1 MAIEQSAA
9 GQSPGPVSPWNRIDG
24 IDALRG
30 VALLGVLAINLVIE
44 FRVSI
49 FQQFLSVGHP
59 ASSLDRAVEAF
70 LMLAVDMKAFALF
83 SLLFG
88 VGLAIQ
94 FERLAANARRAN
106 LLLRR
111 LIVLLVVGLVH
122 LFLIWNGDILVEYAV
137 AGFVVLPL
145 LFGPRWLLATGSLF
159 FLVLYLAMPLLLP
172 DWVFPDMISMRQDV
186 AEANHIYASGGF
198 FQVLAFR
205 IRELPLILPL
215 HIYVFPRTLGLFLL
229 GALA

>member
-1 MAIEQSAA
+1 MMQSGTGNRTSMAIEQSAA

-30 VALLGVLAINLVIE
+30 IALLGVLAINLVTE

-59 ASSLDRAVEAF
+59 TSSLDRAVEAF
-70 LMLAVDMKAFALF
+70 LTIAVDMKAFALF

-94 FERLAANARRAN
+94 FERLATHAHRTT

-111 LIVLLVVGLVH
+111 LIVLLIIGLLH
-122 LFLIWNGDILVEYAV
+122 LFLIWNGDILVEYAL
-137 AGFVVLPL
+137 AGFIVLPF
-145 LFGPRWLLATGSLF
+145 LFGRAGCWRRDRCCSWRCIWRCRNGCRTGYSP
-159 FLVLYLAMPLLLP
+159 A
-172 DWVFPDMISMRQDV
+172 R
-186 AEANHIYASGGF
+186 
-198 FQVLAFR
+198 R
-205 IRELPLILPL
+205 
-215 HIYVFPRTLGLFLL
+215 
-229 GALA
+229 